1 MSKIV
6 VITGAGLGLGRA
18 LARKLAGD
26 GDAVVLLGR
35 TLAKVEAVAGA
46 LGGDAMA
53 LGCDVADPASVRA
66 AFAAIAARHGRIDV
80 LVNNAAIFQ
89 PFLIEEASDAQIR
102 AALDTNLLGP
112 VLCARSAI
120 PLLRRSEAG
129 LIVSI
134 SSESVEIDVPH
145 LVLYETAKAGLE
157 RLARGLRQELKAD
170 GIRSTVLRI
179 GALIDREKEWD
190 VDPVAFG
197 RFAEASAAAGLPLT
211 GDRASELA
219 SIAGIVRMIIDLP
232 RDTSLDLVT
241 AAGHGSFADA

>member
-1 MSKIV
+1 MGKGV
-6 VITGAGLGLGRA
+6 AITGAGLGLGRA
-18 LARKLAGD
+18 IARRLAGY
-26 GDAVVLLGR
+26 GETVVLLGR
-35 TLAKVEAVAGA
+35 TLAKVEAVAQA

-66 AFAAIAARHGRIDV
+66 AFAAIAERHDRLDV
-80 LVNNAAIFQ
+80 LINNAAVFQ

-120 PLLRRSEAG
+120 PLLRRSTAG

-134 SSESVEIDVPH
+134 SSESVDIDVPH

-179 GALIDREKEWD
+179 GSLIDPDKAWD
-190 VDPVAFG
+190 VDPAALG
-197 RFAEASAAAGLPLT
+197 RFAKACADAGMPMT
-211 GDRASELA
+211 GNRASELA
-219 SIAGIVRMIIDLP
+219 SIAGVVRTIIDLP
-232 RDTSLDLVT
+232 PDTALDLVT
-241 AAGHGSFADA
+241 TSGHGSL